1 MNNIRPTDAKE
12 MEFPAGESVAFDV
25 DAYDDNIRAHG
36 PTFIHYRAM
45 PNPIGL
51 VSKDSA
57 RRPDATPN
65 ENVSNGY
72 YYIKAGTFHALIS
85 GNTKE
90 VKATTG
96 GVIDPSIAQ
105 ITPCRFYESDF
116 NCKPKRVYLAP
127 IDRLYLTNSSILVTH
142 SYLQEA
148 SISGVDS
155 LKFPVVEVLDLVD
168 SNGQDY
174 TEADYDV
181 KNGQIVWKDGRPRP
195 GWNMEA
201 GKGQVYSIRYLYQ
214 PYWYIHRIIH
224 EIRVVQTINDE
235 GESDMI
241 QAPQSAIVAR
251 EFVHQDQIGEM
262 GKKPTDRTVE
272 APASV

>member
-1 MNNIRPTDAKE
+1 M
-12 MEFPAGESVAFDV
+12 
-25 DAYDDNIRAHG
+25 
-36 PTFIHYRAM
+36 
-45 PNPIGL
+45 
-51 VSKDSA
+51 SKDSA

-142 SYLQEA
+142 SDLQEA